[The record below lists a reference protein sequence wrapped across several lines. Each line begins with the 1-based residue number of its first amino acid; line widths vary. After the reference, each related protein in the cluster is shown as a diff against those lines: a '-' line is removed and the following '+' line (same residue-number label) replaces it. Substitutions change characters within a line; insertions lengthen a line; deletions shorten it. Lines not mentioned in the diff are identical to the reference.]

1 MPRMGRH
8 SNVTEDSDDD
18 DDADGDEKQDFENF
32 HSVDVLNVTAYSAMA
47 VGRNTYLP
55 FSSS

>member
-1 MPRMGRH
+1 MGRH
-8 SNVTEDSDDD
+8 QNVTEDSDGDC
-18 DDADGDEKQDFENF
+18 DGDEKQDFEYF
-32 HSVDVLNVTAYSAMA
+32 HSVDVLNVTAYSVMA

>member
-1 MPRMGRH
+1 MGRH
-8 SNVTEDSDDD
+8 QNITEDSDGVDGD
-18 DDADGDEKQDFENF
+18 NDGDEKQDFEYF
-32 HSVDVLNVTAYSAMA
+32 HSVDVLNVTAYSVMA